1 MHVLILT
8 LSKPLVSSLKW
19 CWIGGNMWKLAK
31 SKGFFHDFCVFCQ
44 VFSRRVEA
52 QGSSEFHQCVVTP
65 SFHVLSLIANQ
76 DIAKALV
83 VHKSFRWWIFDSVLI
98 REMGCWV
105 SSYLTTKSSA
115 KEIRKMYRSKPWNPS
130 FIVADKCLEPRFEL
144 PLLLRRGSLE
154 KRQVRRFKKGG
165 F

>member
-8 LSKPLVSSLKW
+8 LSKTLVSSLKW

-31 SKGFFHDFCVFCQ
+31 SKGVFYDFCVFCQ

-76 DIAKALV
+76 EIAKALV

-98 REMGCWV
+98 REMRCWV
-105 SSYLTTKSSA
+105 RCWTFYLTTKSSA
-115 KEIRKMYRSKPWNPS
+115 KEIRENVSCQALKSQFYS
-130 FIVADKCLEPRFEL
+130 
-144 PLLLRRGSLE
+144 RRRVSLE
-154 KRQVRRFKKGG
+154 KRQVRRFKKGR

>member
-8 LSKPLVSSLKW
+8 LSKTLVSSLKW

-31 SKGFFHDFCVFCQ
+31 SKGVFHDFCVFCQ

-76 DIAKALV
+76 EIAKALV

-98 REMGCWV
+98 REMRCWV
-105 SSYLTTKSSA
+105 SRENVSCQALKSQFYS
-115 KEIRKMYRSKPWNPS
+115 R
-130 FIVADKCLEPRFEL
+130 
-144 PLLLRRGSLE
+144 
-154 KRQVRRFKKGG
+154 RQVLRTSFWTSPFVTTSFPGKTAGSKV
-165 F
+165 